1 MYVLIEAPS
10 SIACFASEKY
20 LMDAL
25 IACHEC
31 DLIHRV
37 KPLPKKGVANCTRC
51 GSVLY
56 RHKPNSLERTLALS
70 LAGLVLFGLANWFPF
85 LALKMGS
92 QVHHTNLITG
102 IQVLYD
108 QGMQALAVLVLITT
122 VLAPLAQLLGMLYVL
137 LPLKRDRVPPKFAPV
152 FRLVLGLETWSMM
165 EVFMLGILVS
175 VVKLAKM
182 AQIVPGI
189 AIFSFFALI
198 VVLAAATVSL
208 DPHEIWHRWEKLR

>member
-1 MYVLIEAPS
+1 
-10 SIACFASEKY
+10 
-20 LMDAL
+20 MDTL

-37 KPLPKKGVANCTRC
+37 KPLPTKGLANCTRC

-70 LAGLVLFGLANWFPF
+70 LAGLVLFVVANWFPF
-85 LALKMGS
+85 LSLKMES
-92 QVHHTNLITG
+92 QIHQTNLITG
-102 IQVLYD
+102 INVLYS
-108 QGMQALAVLVLITT
+108 QGMQPLAILVLLTT
-122 VLAPLAQLLGMLYVL
+122 ILAPLAQLLGMLYVL
-137 LPLKRDRVPPKFAPV
+137 LPLRHDRVPPKFAPV
-152 FRLVLGLETWSMM
+152 FRFMLSLETWSMM

-182 AQIVPGI
+182 AQIVPGV

-198 VVLAAATVSL
+198 VVLTAATVSL
-208 DPHEIWHRWEKLR
+208 DPHEMWHRWEKLR

>member
-1 MYVLIEAPS
+1 MN
-10 SIACFASEKY
+10 
-20 LMDAL
+20 AL

-37 KPLPKKGVANCTRC
+37 KPLPIKGVANCTRC

-70 LAGLVLFGLANWFPF
+70 LAGLVLFVLANSFPF
-85 LALKMGS
+85 LALKMES
-92 QVHHTNLITG
+92 QLHQTNLITG
-102 IQVLYD
+102 ITVLYT
-108 QGMQALAVLVLITT
+108 QGMQGLAVVVLMTT
-122 VLAPLAQLLGMLYVL
+122 ILAPLAQLLGMLYLL
-137 LPLKRDRVPPKFAPV
+137 LPLRHNRAPLKFAPI
-152 FRLVLGLETWSMM
+152 FRFVRWLQPWSMM

>member
-1 MYVLIEAPS
+1 
-10 SIACFASEKY
+10 
-20 LMDAL
+20 MDSL

-37 KPLPKKGVANCTRC
+37 KPLPEKGIANCTRC

-56 RHKPNSLERTLALS
+56 RHKPNSIDRTLAMS
-70 LAGLVLFGLANWFPF
+70 MAGLVLFLLAISFPF
-85 LALKMGS
+85 LALKTDS
-92 QVHHTNLITG
+92 QLHQTNLITG
-102 IQVLYD
+102 IKVLYT
-108 QGMQALAVLVLITT
+108 QGMRGLAVVVLLTT
-122 VLAPLAQLLGMLYVL
+122 ILAPLAQLMGMLYLL
-137 LPLKRDRVPPKFAPV
+137 LPLKHNRIPPQFAPI
-152 FRLVLGLETWSMM
+152 FRFVRGLQPWSMM

-198 VVLAAATVSL
+198 LVLAAATVSL
-208 DPHEIWHRWEKLR
+208 DPHEVWHRWEKLR

>member
-1 MYVLIEAPS
+1 MET
-10 SIACFASEKY
+10 
-20 LMDAL
+20 L

-37 KPLPKKGVANCTRC
+37 KPLPKKGVANCMRC
-51 GSVLY
+51 GAVLY

-70 LAGLVLFGLANWFPF
+70 LAGLVLFVLANSFPF
-85 LALKMGS
+85 LALKMEA
-92 QVHHTNLITG
+92 QVHQINLITG
-102 IQVLYD
+102 IKVLYT
-108 QGMQALAVLVLITT
+108 QGMQALAILVLLTT
-122 VLAPLAQLLGMLYVL
+122 ILAPLSQLLGMLYVL
-137 LPLKRDRVPPKFAPV
+137 LPLRHHRVPPQFAPI
-152 FRLVLGLETWSMM
+152 FRLVRGLETWSMM

-189 AIFSFFALI
+189 AIFSFFGLI

-208 DPHEIWHRWEKLR
+208 DPHEVWHRWEKLR

>member
-1 MYVLIEAPS
+1 
-10 SIACFASEKY
+10 
-20 LMDAL
+20 MDTL

-37 KPLPKKGVANCTRC
+37 KPLPKKGIANCTRC

-70 LAGLVLFGLANWFPF
+70 LAGLVLFVVANWFPF
-85 LALKMGS
+85 LSLKMES
-92 QVHHTNLITG
+92 QIHQTNLITG
-102 IQVLYD
+102 IKVLYS
-108 QGMQALAVLVLITT
+108 QGMQPLAILVLLTT
-122 VLAPLAQLLGMLYVL
+122 ILAPLAQLLGMLYVL
-137 LPLKRDRVPPKFAPV
+137 LPLRHDRVPPKFAPV
-152 FRLVLGLETWSMM
+152 FRFMLSLETWSMM

-182 AQIVPGI
+182 AQIVPGV

-198 VVLAAATVSL
+198 VVLTAATVSL
-208 DPHEIWHRWEKLR
+208 DPHEMWHRWEKLR

>member
-1 MYVLIEAPS
+1 MQS
-10 SIACFASEKY
+10 N
-20 LMDAL
+20 

-37 KPLPKKGVANCTRC
+37 KPLPKKGHANCIRC
-51 GSVLY
+51 GAVLY

-70 LAGLVLFGLANWFPF
+70 LAGLVLFVLANSYPF
-85 LALKMGS
+85 LALKMDT
-92 QVHHTNLITG
+92 QAHQTNLITG
-102 IQVLYD
+102 IKVLYNQEM
-108 QGMQALAVLVLITT
+108 QGLAIVVFITT
-122 VLAPLAQLLGMLYVL
+122 ILAPLAQLLGMLYLL
-137 LPLKRDRVPPKFAPV
+137 LPLRHNRIPPKFAPI
-152 FRLVLGLETWSMM
+152 FRFVRSLETWSMM

-189 AIFSFFALI
+189 AIFSFFGLI

-208 DPHEIWHRWEKLR
+208 DPHEIWDRWEKLR

>member
-1 MYVLIEAPS
+1 
-10 SIACFASEKY
+10 
-20 LMDAL
+20 MDAL

-31 DLIHRV
+31 DLVHRV
-37 KPLPKKGVANCTRC
+37 KPLPPKGIASCTRC

-70 LAGLVLFGLANWFPF
+70 LAGLVLFVLANAYPF
-85 LALKMGS
+85 LALKMES
-92 QVHHTNLITG
+92 QTLQTNLITG
-102 IQVLYD
+102 IKQLYTQD
-108 QGMQALAVLVLITT
+108 MQGLAVVVLLTT
-122 VLAPLAQLLGMLYVL
+122 ILAPLAQLLGMLYLL
-137 LPLKRDRVPPKFAPV
+137 LPLRHHRVPPQFAPV
-152 FRLVLGLETWSMM
+152 FRFVRSLQPWSMM

-198 VVLAAATVSL
+198 LVLAAATASL
-208 DPHEIWHRWEKLR
+208 DPHEIWRRWETLR

>member
-1 MYVLIEAPS
+1 
-10 SIACFASEKY
+10 
-20 LMDAL
+20 MDAL

-37 KPLPKKGVANCTRC
+37 KPLPKKGVASCTRC

-70 LAGLVLFGLANWFPF
+70 LAGLVLFVLANAYPF
-85 LALKMGS
+85 LALKMES
-92 QVHHTNLITG
+92 QTHQTNLITG
-102 IQVLYD
+102 IKQLFTQD
-108 QGMQALAVLVLITT
+108 MQGLAVVVLLTT
-122 VLAPLAQLLGMLYVL
+122 ILAPLAQLLGMLYLL
-137 LPLKRDRVPPKFAPV
+137 LPLRHHRVPPQFAPV
-152 FRLVLGLETWSMM
+152 FRFVRTLQPWSMM

-189 AIFSFFALI
+189 AIFSFFGLI
-198 VVLAAATVSL
+198 LLLAGATVSM
-208 DPHEIWHRWEKLR
+208 DPHDLWHRWEKLR

>member
-1 MYVLIEAPS
+1 MN
-10 SIACFASEKY
+10 
-20 LMDAL
+20 AL

-37 KPLPKKGVANCTRC
+37 KPLPIKGVANCIRC

-56 RHKPNSLERTLALS
+56 RHKSNSIDRALALA
-70 LAGLVLFGLANWFPF
+70 LAGLMLFVLANGFPF
-85 LALKMGS
+85 LALKMES
-92 QVHHTNLITG
+92 QIHQTNLITG
-102 IQVLYD
+102 IKVLYS
-108 QGMQALAVLVLITT
+108 QGMQPLAILVLVTT
-122 VLAPLAQLLGMLYVL
+122 ILAPLAQLLGMLYVL
-137 LPLKRDRVPPKFAPV
+137 LPLRYDRAAPQFALV
-152 FRLVLGLETWSMM
+152 FRFLRSLETWSMM

-208 DPHEIWHRWEKLR
+208 DPHEVWHRWEKLR

>member
-1 MYVLIEAPS
+1 
-10 SIACFASEKY
+10 
-20 LMDAL
+20 MDDL

-37 KPLPKKGVANCTRC
+37 KPLPKKGIANCSRC

-70 LAGLVLFGLANWFPF
+70 LAGLVLFVLANSFPF
-85 LALKMGS
+85 LALKMES
-92 QVHHTNLITG
+92 QTHQTNLITG
-102 IQVLYD
+102 IKVLYT
-108 QGMQALAVLVLITT
+108 QGMPGLAAVVLLTT
-122 VLAPLAQLLGMLYVL
+122 ILAPLAQLLGMLYLL
-137 LPLKRDRVPPKFAPV
+137 LPLRHNRVPLKFAPI
-152 FRLVLGLETWSMM
+152 FRLVRWLQPWSMN

-175 VVKLAKM
+175 VFKLAKM

>member
-1 MYVLIEAPS
+1 ME
-10 SIACFASEKY
+10 
-20 LMDAL
+20 AL

-37 KPLPKKGVANCTRC
+37 KPLPPKGIAVCARC
-51 GSVLY
+51 GTVLY

-70 LAGLVLFGLANWFPF
+70 SAGLVLFLLANYFPF

-102 IQVLYD
+102 IKVLYT
-108 QGMQALAVLVLITT
+108 QGLQALAILVLITT
-122 VLAPLAQLLGMLYVL
+122 ILAPLAQLLGMLYVL
-137 LPLKRDRVPPKFAPV
+137 LPLRHDRIPPRFAAV
-152 FRLVLGLETWSMM
+152 FRMVHLLQPWSMM
-165 EVFMLGILVS
+165 EVFMVGILVS
-175 VVKLAKM
+175 VVKLGKM

-208 DPHEIWHRWEKLR
+208 DAHQIWERWEKLR

>member
-1 MYVLIEAPS
+1 
-10 SIACFASEKY
+10 
-20 LMDAL
+20 MDAL

-31 DLIHRV
+31 DLVHRV
-37 KPLPKKGVANCTRC
+37 KPLPKKGIASCTRC

-70 LAGLVLFGLANWFPF
+70 LAGLVLFGLANAFPF
-85 LALKMGS
+85 LALKMES
-92 QVHHTNLITG
+92 QIHHTNLITG
-102 IQVLYD
+102 IKVLYT
-108 QGMQALAVLVLITT
+108 QGMQGLAVVVLVTT
-122 VLAPLAQLLGMLYVL
+122 ILAPLAQLLGMLYLL
-137 LPLKRDRVPPKFAPV
+137 LPLRHNRASPKFAPI
-152 FRLVLGLETWSMM
+152 FRFVRGLAPWSMM

-198 VVLAAATVSL
+198 VVLAASTVSL

>member
-1 MYVLIEAPS
+1 
-10 SIACFASEKY
+10 
-20 LMDAL
+20 MDAL

-37 KPLPKKGVANCTRC
+37 KPLPKKGIANCTRC

-70 LAGLVLFGLANWFPF
+70 VAGLVLFVLANWFPF
-85 LALKMGS
+85 LALKMES
-92 QVHHTNLITG
+92 QIHETNLITG
-102 IQVLYD
+102 IKVLYTQD
-108 QGMQALAVLVLITT
+108 MQGLAAVVLLTT
-122 VLAPLAQLLGMLYVL
+122 ILAPLAQLLGMLYL
-137 LPLKRDRVPPKFAPV
+137 LMPLRHNRVPFKFAPI
-152 FRLVLGLETWSMM
+152 FRFVRWLQPWSMM

>member
-1 MYVLIEAPS
+1 
-10 SIACFASEKY
+10 
-20 LMDAL
+20 MDSL

-37 KPLPKKGVANCTRC
+37 KSLPTKATANCTRC

-56 RHKPNSLERTLALS
+56 RNKSNSIERTLAFT
-70 LAGLVLFGLANWFPF
+70 LAGLILFVLANSFPF
-85 LALKMGS
+85 LALKMES
-92 QVHHTNLITG
+92 QLHQTTLITG
-102 IQVLYD
+102 IKELYLQD
-108 QGMQALAVLVLITT
+108 MQGLAILVMFTT
-122 VLAPLAQLLGMLYVL
+122 VLAPLVQLLGLLYIL
-137 LPLKRDRVPPKFAPV
+137 LPLRYHRIPPKLALV
-152 FRLVLGLETWSMM
+152 FRFVNSLQPWSMM

-189 AIFSFFALI
+189 SIFSFFALI

-208 DPHEIWHRWEKLR
+208 NPHEVWQRWEVRR